1 MLENWRNF
9 FLIRYLNEQINVL
22 GLLILF
28 FFFGGREGVKKIV
41 VLLIGEDNFWSDKV
55 IKVYVQEVKDN
66 YVFIFVIIIGNKNF
80 IRLYFF

>member
-22 GLLILF
+22 GLLIL